1 MSMYTH
7 DYIIS
12 AVFHLGPPRQL
23 RTGRVGGL
31 DETDGFVKH
40 AAPLCADCPNENN
53 GFVELGAPV
62 RRSPTAVSKSNAQIA
77 PMKPMVV

>member
-7 DYIIS
+7 DYTIS

-40 AAPLCADCPNENN
+40 VAPL
-53 GFVELGAPV
+53 
-62 RRSPTAVSKSNAQIA
+62 RRSLTAVSRSHAPIA
-77 PMKPMVV
+77 SMKTMVL

>member
-7 DYIIS
+7 DYTTS
-12 AVFHLGPPRQL
+12 AVFHLGPLRVL

-40 AAPLCADCPNENN
+40 VAPL
-53 GFVELGAPV
+53 
-62 RRSPTAVSKSNAQIA
+62 RRSLTAVSRSHAPIA
-77 PMKPMVV
+77 SMKTMVL

>member
-7 DYIIS
+7 DYTIS

-40 AAPLCADCPNENN
+40 VAPL
-53 GFVELGAPV
+53 
-62 RRSPTAVSKSNAQIA
+62 RRSLTAVARSYAPIA
-77 PMKPMVV
+77 